1 MLTNSNKRLWF
12 LYLDKLAELGVVVTT
27 PPPRECLPGNHST
40 WSYPGWYG
48 KVPIVVDPQLPSK
61 VLVKESHTYRTM
73 FILCVKHKYSRSIQV
88 QATLI

>member
-12 LYLDKLAELGVVVTT
+12 LYLDKLAELGAVVTT
-27 PPPRECLPGNHST
+27 PPPRECLPDNPST

-61 VLVKESHTYRTM
+61 VLVEESHTYRTM
-73 FILCVKHKYSRSIQV
+73 FTLCVKHKNSRSIQV